1 MSPTDGPVE
10 FVLMANLACWGTAA
24 LLVSLFILAGVVIRW
39 MEAAS
44 NRSVDLETGAGTD
57 GQRA

>member
-1 MSPTDGPVE
+1 MSLMDGPVE
-10 FVLMANLACWGTAA
+10 FVILANLACWGAAA
-24 LLVSLFILAGVVIRW
+24 LLTSPFILAAVVIRR

-44 NRSVDLETGAGTD
+44 NRNVDLETGVGTD